1 MTRWRVKDR
10 PNPPLGRVIIPGLEV
25 PDLILENPRVTEYG
39 RWLLRDYK
47 PIAGGASI
55 GNAVE
60 VKILDHLVANATYSA
75 PAPYLGLWTSAVD
88 DTSTAATAG
97 ELTYT

>member
-10 PNPPLGRVIIPGLEV
+10 PNPPLGRVIVPGLEV
-25 PDLILENPRVTEYG
+25 PELVLEDPHWTPFG
-39 RWLLRDYK
+39 RWLMTDFK
-47 PIAGGASI
+47 PIAGGASA

-60 VKILDHLVANATYSA
+60 NKLLDHITNQTSYTMPTPS
-75 PAPYLGLWTSAVD
+75 LGLWTSAVD

>member
-1 MTRWRVKDR
+1 MRIEV
-10 PNPPLGRVIIPGLEV
+10 PGLEIPELV
-25 PDLILENPRVTEYG
+25 LEDIHFTEYG
-39 RWLLRDYK
+39 RWLMQDYK

-60 VKILDHLVANATYSA
+60 LKILDHITNQATYALPSA
-75 PAPYLGLWTSAVD
+75 ASLGLWTSAVD

-97 ELTYT
+97 ELSYT

>member
-1 MTRWRVKDR
+1 MTKWRVNERKI
-10 PNPPLGRVIIPGLEV
+10 PGEIRVIVPGLEV
-25 PDLILENPRVTEYG
+25 PELILSDIHITEYG
-39 RWLLRDYK
+39 QRFL

-55 GNAVE
+55 GNVVE
-60 VKILDHLVANATYSA
+60 AKVLDHLVANATYTA
-75 PAPYLGLWTSAVD
+75 PTPSLGLWTSAVD